1 LAPRELRVASI
12 DLVRRL
18 ELGRFAELVR
28 MFAAKGIKA
37 RYRGSV
43 LGVYWSLSNPIIM
56 TLVYSAL
63 FGTAFASYYN
73 HSVVNYMLAC
83 FTGLAVLGFF
93 SNATSQA
100 LTSVVASGAL
110 LNKIYLP
117 KSLFPTAVV
126 AANAFQYIVGTLP
139 ILMVVTLVTSRS
151 VVNLAALVVVSL
163 SLLIVAM
170 GFAFGLSAAFVF
182 FRDLPYMYELVVFVM
197 WITSPIFYP
206 AELVPPM
213 IRPFV
218 VLNPLAVIMSSVR
231 QIALSGSAPDP
242 SLIVASFA
250 SAAFWFMIGTSI
262 FIAARKDFMDLI

>member
-1 LAPRELRVASI
+1 LRIASI

-73 HSVVNYMLAC
+73 HSVTNYMLAC

-100 LTSVVASGAL
+100 LGSVVGSGAL

-126 AANAFQYIVGTLP
+126 AANAFQYVVGTLP
-139 ILMVVTLVTSRS
+139 ILIVVTLFMSHSLVN
-151 VVNLAALVVVSL
+151 VVALVIVSL
-163 SLLIVAM
+163 SLLMVAM
-170 GFAFGLSAAFVF
+170 GFAYLLSAAFVF
-182 FRDLPYMYELVVFVM
+182 FRDLPYMYELVVFIM

-206 AELVPPM
+206 AELVPAV

-231 QIALSGSAPDP
+231 QIALSGTTPDL
-242 SLIVASFA
+242 SMMAASFA
-250 SAAFWFMIGTSI
+250 SAGFWFMIGMSV
-262 FIAARKDFMDLI
+262 FVAARKDFMDLI